1 MDGDSSGAPDVGHY
15 LSCFPAPPL
24 ALGRDSPT
32 TIGRAE
38 ENTIVLAESTVSR
51 RHAVVEWK
59 DGGFVVRDAG
69 SRNGILLNGERVEEA
84 ALRNDDQIRIGERAF
99 TFLVGEE
106 RAVSQHFLHQR
117 RKRHTGGTDIISIAT
132 PPRPSGGFA
141 GSLRDFALAELLQA
155 LDLGRKTGR
164 VAVVCEDL
172 RGEMLLR
179 EGRVVGASLG
189 GLEGE
194 DAAYAMLSLGD
205 GTFDFEARPV
215 EADGGLD
222 ASTASLL
229 MEALRRVD
237 EERRA
242 QAEAGEEPAVADDD
256 SGAEEHDPALDTK
269 HGEEPPPE
277 VVGAAHSA
285 DRAEPMPGDGTS
297 GGETLLV
304 LPPMPDAEDDT
315 APKGAALTEDAV
327 DSPVT
332 PADADGPDA
341 GSDDAGTPPV
351 TDGPGGEGSHV
362 DEAGGEWS

>member
-1 MDGDSSGAPDVGHY
+1 MAGDSSRAPDVGHY

-24 ALGRDSPT
+24 ALDRDAPT

-38 ENTIVLAESTVSR
+38 ENTIVLADSTVSR
-51 RHAVVEWK
+51 THAVVEWK

-84 ALRNDDQIRIGERAF
+84 ALRNDDQIRIGERVF

-117 RKRHTGGTDIISIAT
+117 RKRHSGRTDFLKA
-132 PPRPSGGFA
+132 PVLPRPSGGFA
-141 GSLRDFALAELLQA
+141 GNLKDFALAELVQA

-215 EADGGLD
+215 EVDGGLN

-242 QAEAGEEPAVADDD
+242 QAEAGEAPAVAADV
-256 SGAEEHDPALDTK
+256 EETGTHDPALDTK

-277 VVGAAHSA
+277 VGAAV
-285 DRAEPMPGDGTS
+285 
-297 GGETLLV
+297 GETLV
-304 LPPMPDAEDDT
+304 APPPSPGAGDDAPPE
-315 APKGAALTEDAV
+315 GADSGDEV
-327 DSPVT
+327 SGRDSP
-332 PADADGPDA
+332 
-341 GSDDAGTPPV
+341 
-351 TDGPGGEGSHV
+351 
-362 DEAGGEWS
+362 